1 MTECEKLIVDNLIE
15 EKVIIMFYAR
25 YVDDTLLIIKKKDIS
40 YVLNQFN
47 NFDKNLKFTIRTFE
61 NSVPHFLDI
70 EICPNGLVIYHKHNQ
85 TGQYVHLPPI
95 HCEDEKLLGS
105 AKKICCLEWL
115 PTKCCKWHNKTC
127 TTQ

>member
-1 MTECEKLIVDNLIE
+1 MTECEKLIVDNLME
-15 EKVIIMFYAR
+15 EKVIVMFYAR

-85 TGQYVHLPPI
+85 TGQYVHI
-95 HCEDEKLLGS
+95 TS
-105 AKKICCLEWL
+105 
-115 PTKCCKWHNKTC
+115 C
-127 TTQ
+127 TL